1 MVKNEFYGFF
11 ANKMLE
17 DLKNEKKHMLFYL
30 TAASTVSG
38 LHRQEF
44 KELFL
49 KEAQGEMKHLIEF
62 QDALL
67 GLGVELLD
75 TVHIKENNDYLVS
88 HDLKELM
95 LYALEMEEEVVRN
108 YAQRIMNDV
117 PTLDDEDRAW
127 MEIFYEKQ
135 IEKSREDVDN
145 YRMILKGL

>member
-30 TAASTVSG
+30 TAASTVAG
-38 LHRQEF
+38 LNRE
-44 KELFL
+44 ELREMFL
-49 KEAQGEMKHLIEF
+49 EEAASEMKHVTEF

-75 TVHIKENNDYLVS
+75 TVHIKENNDYMVS
-88 HDLKELM
+88 YNAKELVAF
-95 LYALEMEEEVVRN
+95 ALEMEEQVVEN
-108 YAQRIMNDV
+108 YSKRLLNDI
-117 PTLDDEDRAW
+117 PTLDVGDRVW

>member
-38 LHRQEF
+38 IHRYEF
-44 KELFL
+44 RELFL
-49 KEAQGEMKHLIEF
+49 EEAQAEMKHVQEF

-75 TVHIKENNDYLVS
+75 TVHIKENNDYVVS
-88 HDLKELM
+88 YEPKVLLEF
-95 LYALEMEEEVVRN
+95 ALEMEEEVVKN
-108 YAQRIMNDV
+108 YADRLENDV
-117 PTLDDEDRAW
+117 PTLDDADKAW
-127 MEIFYEKQ
+127 MQIFYEKQ